1 MDFDERAGTWDD
13 DETRTERTRAVAEQ
27 MQRALGERTYHRG
40 LDFGAGTGSLSL
52 LLADRFDEVVLVDT
66 SRGMLEVAAGKVAAA
81 GPTLTAKVAGLP
93 LDLTE
98 PGAAAAAGLAP
109 VDVVYSLMA
118 LHHVQDV
125 DPLLSTFRDLL
136 APDGLV
142 LLADLE
148 AEDGS
153 YHAADSGF
161 HGHHGFDRTA
171 LERSLTAAGLVP
183 MSYRTVATARRTDH
197 EGRER
202 HYPVFLAVARRP

>member
-13 DETRTERTRAVAEQ
+13 DETRAERTRAVAEQ
-27 MQRALGERTYHRG
+27 MHRALGERTYHRG

-52 LLADRFDEVVLVDT
+52 LLADRFDEVFLVDT
-66 SRGMLEVAAGKVAAA
+66 SRGMLDVAAGKVAAA
-81 GPTLTAKVAGLP
+81 GATLTAKATGVT

-98 PGAAAAAGLAP
+98 PGAAASSGLAP

-118 LHHVQDV
+118 LHHVPDV
-125 DPLLSTFRDLL
+125 DALLRTFRDLL

-161 HGHHGFDRTA
+161 HGHHGFDRAA

-183 MSYRTVATARRTDH
+183 MSYRTAGAARRTDREGH
-197 EGRER
+197 ERE
-202 HYPVFLAVARRP
+202 YPVFLAVARRP